1 MEQKNTQEKKSKTV
15 DAGFTDSD
23 NSKIQD
29 IKNVLNIPIENV
41 SEKVDENT
49 FEKSDPFGGN
59 DAFEEDSDFEELGLD
74 SLLDEDGKGVDS
86 LFEDTEALSEMVVE
100 LLDLGMNYTSQA
112 ISTEWGE
119 DEKYSIPESRKKKLR
134 KPLAKLLEKR
144 APKVSPELAFMVF
157 AIAIYSPQLIKAYQV
172 RRKKLAEDSKPVN
185 VPFPQPSDPAVP
197 TPITM
202 EVDETDE
209 YEDMLKEM
217 HKSSVVSPPLQ
228 APINTQN
235 IVTNEKPK
243 KRKAGRPKG
252 AKDSVKR
259 KAKSIPTEP
268 KGKKGKGKK

>member
-1 MEQKNTQEKKSKTV
+1 MEVKNTQEKKSNTV
-15 DAGFTDSD
+15 DTGFTDSD

-41 SEKVDENT
+41 SEKRDENT

-59 DAFEEDSDFEELGLD
+59 DAFEEDADFEELGLD
-74 SLLDEDGKGVDS
+74 SLLDEDGSGVDS

-134 KPLAKLLEKR
+134 KPLAKLLQKR

-172 RRKKLAEDSKPVN
+172 RRKKLAEDSQPVN
-185 VPFPQPSDPAVP
+185 VPFPQASNPDVP

-202 EVDETDE
+202 EPDETDE

-217 HKSSVVSPPLQ
+217 HKSSIVSPPIQ
-228 APINTQN
+228 APIKTEN
-235 IVTNEKPK
+235 IVQNEKPK

-252 AKDSVKR
+252 SKDSVKR
-259 KAKSIPTEP
+259 KAKSISKEK

>member
-1 MEQKNTQEKKSKTV
+1 MEQKNTQEKKSNTV
-15 DAGFTDSD
+15 DTGFTDSD

-172 RRKKLAEDSKPVN
+172 RRKKLSEDSKPVN

-202 EVDETDE
+202 QPDETDE

-235 IVTNEKPK
+235 IVNNEKPK

-252 AKDSVKR
+252 SKDTVKR
-259 KAKSIPTEP
+259 KAKSISKEP

>member
-1 MEQKNTQEKKSKTV
+1 MEQKNTQEKKSNTV
-15 DAGFTDSD
+15 DTGFTDSD

-172 RRKKLAEDSKPVN
+172 RRKKLSEDSKPVN

-202 EVDETDE
+202 QPDETDE

-228 APINTQN
+228 SPINTQN
-235 IVTNEKPK
+235 IVNNEKPK

-252 AKDSVKR
+252 SKDTVKR
-259 KAKSIPTEP
+259 KAKSISKKP